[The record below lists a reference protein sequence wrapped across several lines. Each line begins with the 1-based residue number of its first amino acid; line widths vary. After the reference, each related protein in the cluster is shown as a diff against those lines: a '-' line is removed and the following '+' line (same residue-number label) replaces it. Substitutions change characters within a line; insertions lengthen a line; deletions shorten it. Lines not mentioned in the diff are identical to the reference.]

1 MNRHTDGEPTG
12 TSSTP
17 PVLTGAERARI
28 LDEWNDTRTE
38 FPRAVCLHQLFEASA
53 ARAPE
58 SDALLFRDER
68 LSYREL
74 DARANRLAHH
84 LRGRGAGPETL
95 VGITSE
101 RSIELVI
108 GVLGILKAG
117 AAYVPIDPA
126 YPRDRQAFMF
136 EDAGLELVLT
146 QQHLAAGLPAGAPA
160 VLCLDSDW
168 PAVARQPDANPR
180 VPVLAENLAYVIYTS
195 GSTGRPKGIALA
207 HTGVVN
213 NLLDLN
219 RSFDVGPSDRILA
232 ISSLGFDMC
241 VYEVLGTLAAGGA
254 IVMPDPEAA
263 RDVAHWA
270 DLVDRHQ
277 VTVWNSAPPLLDM
290 LVTHV
295 ERRRERSLRQL
306 RVAIL
311 GGDWVP
317 VSLPDRLRALAP
329 GVKFIALGGATEASI
344 HSIVYPVEATD
355 PAWKSIPYGKPM
367 ANQRAY
373 ILDPGLRPL
382 PIGAPGEL
390 YLGGIGL
397 ARGYFARPELT
408 AEKFVPNPFRDG
420 GERIYSTG
428 DLARWMSDGQ
438 IELLG
443 RIDFQV
449 KIRGHRIELGEI
461 AAVLREHPVVADTV
475 VVARSDQP
483 GEKKLVAYVV
493 PSPEHRDSEQHAAD
507 TVSHWQEVYESTYRQ
522 SVDHDPASN
531 FVGWVNSLDGRPFS
545 EAELLESVGQTV
557 DRILALKPRRVLEI
571 GCGTGLILWRVAP
584 ECERYDGVD
593 VSATVIAG
601 LEQQVARAGQRLA
614 HVTLAQRAADDLQG
628 IEPHAYDT
636 VIINSVTQH
645 FPNVDYLVSV
655 LQAAAAALRPGGRI
669 FVGDIRSLPLVT
681 AFHASIERARSQP
694 DTPRAQLRLRVQRR
708 LRQEKELFVD
718 PAFFAALVRETPR
731 LGGVALRLRRG
742 RHHNEMNQFHYD
754 AILRVEDA
762 PAGRLEPTWIDW
774 RRQEQSVP
782 RLRERLQRERPAS
795 LGLARVPD
803 ARVGAALALVEWL
816 TGEAGPETVGALGDL
831 APVGGVD
838 PEWLWALGAE
848 VSYRVEL
855 APSSEVGHYDVVFS
869 RGGDG
874 EAEVAHASFPIEQ
887 APSRPWT
894 DYGNTP
900 MQEGAHRHLAPELR
914 GYLKERLP
922 DYMVPQDIVFLE
934 KLPLSPN
941 GKLDRRALPP
951 PDSLR
956 PELSADFVEPHTPVE
971 EVLSGIWSEVFGLA
985 RVGAQDDFF
994 ELGGHSVTAT
1004 QIVARVQ
1011 EVFPFGLPLRTLF
1024 ENPTIAGLA
1033 RSLKATGGDSGV
1045 DVDDVARTWL
1055 EVSRLSDADALAL
1068 LTARQQDPRGTEG
1081 P

>member
-1 MNRHTDGEPTG
+1 
-12 TSSTP
+12 
-17 PVLTGAERARI
+17 
-28 LDEWNDTRTE
+28 
-38 FPRAVCLHQLFEASA
+38 
-53 ARAPE
+53 
-58 SDALLFRDER
+58 
-68 LSYREL
+68 
-74 DARANRLAHH
+74 
-84 LRGRGAGPETL
+84 
-95 VGITSE
+95 
-101 RSIELVI
+101 
-108 GVLGILKAG
+108 
-117 AAYVPIDPA
+117 
-126 YPRDRQAFMF
+126 
-136 EDAGLELVLT
+136 
-146 QQHLAAGLPAGAPA
+146 
-160 VLCLDSDW
+160 
-168 PAVARQPDANPR
+168 
-180 VPVLAENLAYVIYTS
+180 
-195 GSTGRPKGIALA
+195 
-207 HTGVVN
+207 
-213 NLLDLN
+213 
-219 RSFDVGPSDRILA
+219 
-232 ISSLGFDMC
+232 
-241 VYEVLGTLAAGGA
+241 VLGTLAAGGA

-270 DLVDRHQ
+270 ELVDRHQ
-277 VTVWNSAPPLLDM
+277 VTVWNSAPPLLEM

-317 VSLPDRLRALAP
+317 VSLPDRLKALAP
-329 GVKFIALGGATEASI
+329 GVKFVALGGATEASI

-373 ILDPGLRPL
+373 ILDPDLNPL

-408 AEKFVPNPFRDG
+408 AQKFVPNPYRQG
-420 GERIYSTG
+420 GDRIYSTG
-428 DLARWMSDGQ
+428 DLARWMPDGQ

-461 AAVLREHPVVADTV
+461 AAVLREHPVVAETV

-493 PSPEHRDSEQHAAD
+493 PSAEHRDSEQHASD
-507 TVSHWQEVYESTYRQ
+507 TVSHWQEVYEATYRQ
-522 SVDHDPASN
+522 SAGQDPASN
-531 FVGWVNSLDGRPFS
+531 FVGWVSSLDGRPFS

-557 DRILALKPRRVLEI
+557 DRILALEPKRVLEI

-584 ECERYDGVD
+584 ACERYDGVD
-593 VSATVIAG
+593 VSATVIAA
-601 LEQQVARAGQRLA
+601 LQQQVERAGPRLA

-628 IEPHAYDT
+628 IEPQAYDT
-636 VIINSVTQH
+636 VIVNSVTQH
-645 FPNVDYLVSV
+645 FPNVDYLMKVIG
-655 LQAAAAALRPGGRI
+655 AAAAALRPGGRV
-669 FVGDIRSLPLVT
+669 FVGDIRSLPLGT
-681 AFHASIERARSQP
+681 AFHASIERARAQP

-718 PAFFAALVRETPR
+718 PAFFAALARETPR
-731 LGGVALRLRRG
+731 IGRVALRLRRG

-754 AILRVEDA
+754 AILSVGDA
-762 PAGRLEPTWIDW
+762 SGARLEPAWIDW

-782 RLRERLQRERPAS
+782 KLRERLQRDRPAS

-803 ARVGAALALVEWL
+803 ARVAGALRLVEWL
-816 TGEAGPETVGALGDL
+816 AGESGPETVGALGDP
-831 APVGGVD
+831 APGVGVD
-838 PEWLWALGAE
+838 PEDLWALGAE
-848 VSYRVEL
+848 TSYRVEV
-855 APSSEVGHYDVVFS
+855 APASEVGHYDVLLS
-869 RGGDG
+869 RRDAGD
-874 EAEVAHASFPIEQ
+874 ADDAAASFAIEQ
-887 APSRPWT
+887 AASRPWAE
-894 DYGNTP
+894 YGNTP

-914 GYLKERLP
+914 AYLKERLP

-934 KLPLSPN
+934 RLPLSPN

-956 PELSADFVEPHTPVE
+956 PELSADFVEPRTPVE
-971 EVLSGIWSEVFGLA
+971 EVLAGIWSEVFGLA

-1024 ENPTIAGLA
+1024 ENPSIAGLA
-1033 RSLKATGGDSGV
+1033 RSLQATGRDAGV
-1045 DVDDVARTWL
+1045 DVTDVARTWL
-1055 EVSRLSDADALAL
+1055 EVSRLSDADAEAL
-1068 LTARQQDPRGTEG
+1068 LAARGQGQGGEDGL
-1081 P
+1081 